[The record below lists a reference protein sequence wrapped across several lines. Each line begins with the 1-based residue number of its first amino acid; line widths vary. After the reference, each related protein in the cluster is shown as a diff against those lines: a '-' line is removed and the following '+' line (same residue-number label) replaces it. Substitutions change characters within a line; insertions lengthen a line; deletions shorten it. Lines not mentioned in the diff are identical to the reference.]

1 MTELK
6 SHEAVTVFVDL
17 LLGQHPVP
25 DMLLAENVGNLVDLG
40 MEVQPFFRV
49 VLHELA
55 ALCLLRQDKESPYL
69 REFSSLKVAE
79 VASCQKFR
87 ILRHLV
93 VIGLFA
99 EDILFLQGISLAK
112 SLYDVGEYI
121 LKAQVLLCIRTE
133 LLHGIGH
140 FKDYGRFAFCS
151 EKNNMVVHLFQL
163 GIEPVKCA
171 FFVGSHRMSLL
182 GFLSQVSV
190 HEDASRPPFVMQS
203 APLLDK
209 DGDQTRQCHHQHGDE
224 SGKLAQNN
232 GEADKADKRHTDCPS
247 SQCQETPSDAHKLQ
261 RLLQSLEYRIA
272 FVIHRHTVYFF
283 EWII

>member
-1 MTELK
+1 MRNLCQKGKQVGGDGIAVDGSLRVRLHQRRQVNLVYIHQRIGADHPVADFQILVRCLEVAHGERTVTELK
-6 SHEAVTVFVDL
+6 SHEAVAVFVDL
-17 LLGQHPVP
+17 FLGQHPVP

-40 MEVQPFFRV
+40 VEVQPLLRV

-55 ALCLLRQDKESPYL
+55 VLCLLRQDKESPYL
-69 REFSSLKVAE
+69 RKFSSLKVAE

-112 SLYDVGEYI
+112 SLYDGGEHI
-121 LKAQVLLCIRTE
+121 LKAQVLLRICTE

-171 FFVGSHRMSLL
+171 FFVGSHRMMFVRISFS
-182 GFLSQVSV
+182 GFCTRRCLSTSV
-190 HEDASRPPFVMQS
+190 CYAVRPVV
-203 APLLDK
+203 
-209 DGDQTRQCHHQHGDE
+209 
-224 SGKLAQNN
+224 
-232 GEADKADKRHTDCPS
+232 
-247 SQCQETPSDAHKLQ
+247 LQ
-261 RLLQSLEYRIA
+261 R
-272 FVIHRHTVYFF
+272 
-283 EWII
+283 W